1 MKTRY
6 LIVFGFLGLV
16 AAGAAFFTLPLA
28 GGLNFADAVFTACSA
43 TCITGLTVIDPGSQL
58 TRAGQIALMA
68 LVEIGCVGIMTL
80 GTFFLVCTGR
90 RLSLASE
97 FSVSSAIGGT
107 GVKGLK
113 GLVVWVVL
121 SMLAFEFLGA
131 AALAKGLG
139 VDWYSAAFY
148 SVMSFCNAGFSLS
161 PESLAPFRS
170 QPFALCVLGVEV
182 LLGGFGFLVLYN
194 LCTIRFWQR
203 NRVTRGRL
211 SLHSRIVLISSFAFV
226 ALAFVIFMVCE
237 WNTALAPFGWSERL
251 AVAFF
256 QAVTPRTC
264 GFTVVPVESWHDVT
278 RFLSEIM
285 MFIGAA
291 PGGAGGGIKVT
302 TLVVTLAT
310 LAAIYRGRRTTV
322 VLKRTVSEEIV
333 RESFIIVV
341 FYGAVIAAVMSA
353 LLVTESGR
361 AGLSFENLLYEAV
374 SATTTTGLSCG
385 NTTRLL
391 SLPGRLAIMFAMFV
405 GRLGALSVVLL
416 MAGKDETE
424 SIRYPREEVVVG

>member
-1 MKTRY
+1 MKIRY
-6 LIVFGFLGLV
+6 LIVFGFLGLI
-16 AAGAAFFTLPLA
+16 AAGAAFFTLPVA
-28 GGLNFADAVFTACSA
+28 GGLGWGDALFTACSA
-43 TCITGLTVIDPGSQL
+43 TCITGLSVIDPGTQL

-68 LVEIGCVGIMTL
+68 LVEAGCVGIMTL

-97 FSVSSAIGGT
+97 FSVSSAFGGS

-121 SMLAFEFLGA
+121 SMLVVEALGA
-131 AALAKGLG
+131 WALSSQLEG
-139 VDWYSAAFY
+139 DWYRSVFY
-148 SVMSFCNAGFSLS
+148 SVMAFCNAGFSLS

-170 QPFALCVLGVEV
+170 QPVVLYVLGLQVV
-182 LLGGFGFLVLYN
+182 LGGFGFLVLYN

-211 SLHSRIVLISSFAFV
+211 TLHSRIVLSSSLLFV
-226 ALAFVIFMVCE
+226 VLAFVLFMACE
-237 WNTALAPFGWSERL
+237 WRTALAPFGWSERL
-251 AVAFF
+251 AVGFF

-278 RFLSEIM
+278 RFLSGVL

-310 LAAIYRGRRTTV
+310 LAAIYHGRKTTV
-322 VLKRTVSEEIV
+322 LFNRTVSEEIV
-333 RESFIIVV
+333 RESLIIVV
-341 FYGAVIAAVMSA
+341 FYGAVVAAVMTA

-385 NTTRLL
+385 NTTKLL
-391 SLPGRLAIMFAMFV
+391 SPSGRIAIMTAMFL

-416 MAGKDETE
+416 MAGKEEPE
-424 SIRYPREEVVVG
+424 SIRYPKEEVVVG